1 MSQKVQHIPPSG
13 HLSTA
18 SLALLM
24 AGQSLTTQYLSGVD
38 IRGLVLADIAASLL
52 LVLVCGTRFL
62 RIVSLL
68 QGLLSLFCLSYA
80 ASMGMPPTLAAIL
93 NGSRQIAGMDLRS
106 LWTYIDPAALVALSL
121 LVAIQ
126 CWLCGRK
133 PRYRHR
139 WLAIIPACALL
150 ATQYNAC
157 LLQPPR
163 HFTPEFILGE
173 GRSRF
178 EPPARRSLKYRGYLG
193 TFLMELGSGTAF
205 TPPYV
210 PARTCSSAWT
220 DQIPVP
226 AAPSQLALV
235 QVESLDFELLEM
247 DVDGRP
253 VMPFLRSLLPDAI
266 LLRLDGTKKLASA
279 NSDFELFNGLEA
291 SPDFVHYEYENAYP
305 RSLIAQLGSGGR
317 PVEVFH
323 GLPANY
329 MNLRAAYKLQGFS
342 RYHDIEVMRAAGVRP
357 LDCWWAG
364 VVTDKDLFDYAAQQM
379 PSGPF
384 VQFIITMSMHLPE
397 YVDRIAPERRFCSS
411 SRSAFLTLAHD
422 TDIALR
428 HYVAKLPQGAMLI
441 LWGDHRSYSRDNSG
455 LIPFLVYIKG
465 ASLHFDG
472 RDLPVMSRCS
482 MYFYLQRI
490 FGKGADAP
498 SCGGSHERE
507 RERES
512 LTHLTNTSN
521 VDNFSLIFYIYRKIP
536 EPDPDRFYRLS
547 SLVDYPFFYP
557 FFARRLLFSQEYT
570 VVIENKNFSEKF
582 SFFSAAFLFVLRTE
596 LPLTML
602 PPAWSAG
609 VFCIY
614 GSVLFPP
621 APDDLP
627 RIRAPPLNAPY
638 PPGRRRKPLP
648 ALPLRLCVMPTFERS
663 VNSPQED
670 FPLRK

>member
-13 HLSTA
+13 HLRTA

-507 RERES
+507 RERE
-512 LTHLTNTSN
+512 
-521 VDNFSLIFYIYRKIP
+521 
-536 EPDPDRFYRLS
+536 RFCS
-547 SLVDYPFFYP
+547 
-557 FFARRLLFSQEYT
+557 
-570 VVIENKNFSEKF
+570 
-582 SFFSAAFLFVLRTE
+582 
-596 LPLTML
+596 
-602 PPAWSAG
+602 
-609 VFCIY
+609 
-614 GSVLFPP
+614 
-621 APDDLP
+621 
-627 RIRAPPLNAPY
+627 
-638 PPGRRRKPLP
+638 
-648 ALPLRLCVMPTFERS
+648 RS
-663 VNSPQED
+663 YASH
-670 FPLRK
+670 

>member
-384 VQFIITMSMHLPE
+384 VQFIITMSMHLPK

-507 RERES
+507 IES
-512 LTHLTNTSN
+512 LTHRTNTSN
-521 VDNFSLIFYIYRKIP
+521 ADSFSLISYIYRKIP
-536 EPDPDRFYRLS
+536 EPEPDRFYRLS
-547 SLVDYPFFYP
+547 SLVAYPFSYP
-557 FFARRLLFSQEYT
+557 FFASRLLFPQEYT
-570 VVIENKNFSEKF
+570 VVIENKNFSEK
-582 SFFSAAFLFVLRTE
+582 SEFFSDVFLFVLRTE
-596 LPLTML
+596 LLLAMCPT
-602 PPAWSAG
+602 WSEG
-609 VFCIY
+609 VFFIY
-614 GSVLFPP
+614 GHVLLSSV
-621 APDDLP
+621 PDALP
-627 RIRAPPLNAPY
+627 RIRAPPLVAPY
-638 PPGRRRKPLP
+638 SGQTPEASP
-648 ALPLRLCVMPTFERS
+648 ALLPRLCVMPTFE
-663 VNSPQED
+663 
-670 FPLRK
+670 

>member
-13 HLSTA
+13 HLRTA

-507 RERES
+507 RESPSHIR
-512 LTHLTNTSN
+512 
-521 VDNFSLIFYIYRKIP
+521 LIRP
-536 EPDPDRFYRLS
+536 MR
-547 SLVDYPFFYP
+547 
-557 FFARRLLFSQEYT
+557 T
-570 VVIENKNFSEKF
+570 V
-582 SFFSAAFLFVLRTE
+582 FL
-596 LPLTML
+596 
-602 PPAWSAG
+602 
-609 VFCIY
+609 
-614 GSVLFPP
+614 
-621 APDDLP
+621 
-627 RIRAPPLNAPY
+627 
-638 PPGRRRKPLP
+638 
-648 ALPLRLCVMPTFERS
+648 
-663 VNSPQED
+663 
-670 FPLRK
+670 

>member
-205 TPPYV
+205 TP
-210 PARTCSSAWT
+210 R
-220 DQIPVP
+220 
-226 AAPSQLALV
+226 
-235 QVESLDFELLEM
+235 
-247 DVDGRP
+247 
-253 VMPFLRSLLPDAI
+253 
-266 LLRLDGTKKLASA
+266 
-279 NSDFELFNGLEA
+279 
-291 SPDFVHYEYENAYP
+291 
-305 RSLIAQLGSGGR
+305 
-317 PVEVFH
+317 
-323 GLPANY
+323 
-329 MNLRAAYKLQGFS
+329 
-342 RYHDIEVMRAAGVRP
+342 
-357 LDCWWAG
+357 
-364 VVTDKDLFDYAAQQM
+364 
-379 PSGPF
+379 
-384 VQFIITMSMHLPE
+384 MSLPE
-397 YVDRIAPERRFCSS
+397 P
-411 SRSAFLTLAHD
+411 
-422 TDIALR
+422 
-428 HYVAKLPQGAMLI
+428 
-441 LWGDHRSYSRDNSG
+441 
-455 LIPFLVYIKG
+455 
-465 ASLHFDG
+465 
-472 RDLPVMSRCS
+472 
-482 MYFYLQRI
+482 
-490 FGKGADAP
+490 
-498 SCGGSHERE
+498 
-507 RERES
+507 
-512 LTHLTNTSN
+512 
-521 VDNFSLIFYIYRKIP
+521 
-536 EPDPDRFYRLS
+536 
-547 SLVDYPFFYP
+547 
-557 FFARRLLFSQEYT
+557 
-570 VVIENKNFSEKF
+570 
-582 SFFSAAFLFVLRTE
+582 
-596 LPLTML
+596 
-602 PPAWSAG
+602 
-609 VFCIY
+609 
-614 GSVLFPP
+614 
-621 APDDLP
+621 
-627 RIRAPPLNAPY
+627 APPLGLIRFPF
-638 PPGRRRKPLP
+638 PPPRHSWHWCRWSLWTLSCWKWTLTDGPLCPSCAACSLMPSCCAWTGPRNWPPPIPISNSSTVWKP
-648 ALPLRLCVMPTFERS
+648 ALTSSTTNTKMPIRAAS
-663 VNSPQED
+663 SPSWVPAGVLWK
-670 FPLRK
+670 FFMVCPPTT

>member
-1 MSQKVQHIPPSG
+1 
-13 HLSTA
+13 
-18 SLALLM
+18 M

-126 CWLCGRK
+126 CWLCGHK

-291 SPDFVHYEYENAYP
+291 SPDFVHYEYEYAYP
-305 RSLIAQLGSGGR
+305 RSLIAQLGSGGSCGSFSWSAR
-317 PVEVFH
+317 QLHES
-323 GLPANY
+323 
-329 MNLRAAYKLQGFS
+329 QG
-342 RYHDIEVMRAAGVRP
+342 RVQAAG
-357 LDCWWAG
+357 LLA
-364 VVTDKDLFDYAAQQM
+364 
-379 PSGPF
+379 
-384 VQFIITMSMHLPE
+384 LPR
-397 YVDRIAPERRFCSS
+397 Y
-411 SRSAFLTLAHD
+411 RSHACCGRQA
-422 TDIALR
+422 
-428 HYVAKLPQGAMLI
+428 
-441 LWGDHRSYSRDNSG
+441 SG
-455 LIPFLVYIKG
+455 LLV
-465 ASLHFDG
+465 G
-472 RDLPVMSRCS
+472 RRRHGQGSFRLCS
-482 MYFYLQRI
+482 P
-490 FGKGADAP
+490 ADAFRSFRP
-498 SCGGSHERE
+498 IHHHHE
-507 RERES
+507 
-512 LTHLTNTSN
+512 
-521 VDNFSLIFYIYRKIP
+521 Y
-536 EPDPDRFYRLS
+536 
-547 SLVDYPFFYP
+547 
-557 FFARRLLFSQEYT
+557 A
-570 VVIENKNFSEKF
+570 
-582 SFFSAAFLFVLRTE
+582 
-596 LPLTML
+596 
-602 PPAWSAG
+602 SAG
-609 VFCIY
+609 VC
-614 GSVLFPP
+614 GPH
-621 APDDLP
+621 
-627 RIRAPPLNAPY
+627 
-638 PPGRRRKPLP
+638 
-648 ALPLRLCVMPTFERS
+648 RS
-663 VNSPQED
+663 
-670 FPLRK
+670 